1 MMRFLMIGLLLI
13 ANAANAT
20 SIDEHTEDKAQI
32 RTLLHHLYVDG
43 KDANSSAEAYLYNYF
58 LPTDLKRLHVVS
70 GADGERKKW
79 NEMLQAFDVKN
90 ERFHQYLE
98 MLSNAEHASIK
109 FFTGRTGESQAIIE
123 VEAPRQP
130 RFTKYQGKWY
140 ASM

>member
-1 MMRFLMIGLLLI
+1 MRFIMLGLLLV

-32 RTLLHHLYVDG
+32 RNLLHHLYADG
-43 KDANSSAEAYLYNYF
+43 KDTHFSAETYLYNYF
-58 LPTDLKRLHVVS
+58 LPADLKRLHVVS
-70 GADGERKKW
+70 GANGERKKW
-79 NEMLQAFDVKN
+79 NKMLQAFDVKN
-90 ERFHQYLE
+90 ERFQQYLE